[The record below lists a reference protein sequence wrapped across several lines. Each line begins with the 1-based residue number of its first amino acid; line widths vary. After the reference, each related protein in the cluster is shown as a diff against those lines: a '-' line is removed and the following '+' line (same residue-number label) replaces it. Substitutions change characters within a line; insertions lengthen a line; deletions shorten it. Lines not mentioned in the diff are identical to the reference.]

1 MSQVKLHNMASNSPF
16 FYFAWNH
23 TLTSLKRRTFTLEVI
38 ESLQLLAKNVEG
50 LVLPSLRVRL
60 LHAFPLT
67 HSLAYCGCLRSRRV
81 RANQCSDAAWRGV
94 RSCSS
99 QIEVSQ
105 DMKMENIL
113 LRIPSAPSI

>member
-1 MSQVKLHNMASNSPF
+1 MSQVKLHNRPLPPF
-16 FYFAWNH
+16 FIVRGT
-23 TLTSLKRRTFTLEVI
+23 TLTSPKRRTFTLEVI

-67 HSLAYCGCLRSRRV
+67 HSLAYCGFLRSRRGTSGAA
-81 RANQCSDAAWRGV
+81 RRAWRGV